1 MGYYEACC
9 EIIQR
14 GEKGWNKQ
22 PASIKELYNENN
34 EDMKDKGFPYNNKY
48 YWLGLV
54 LGLKCKE
61 E

>member
-22 PASIKELYNENN
+22 PASIQELYNENN
-34 EDMKDKGFPYNNKY
+34 ELLVVGK
-48 YWLGLV
+48 LGQPIRKSSKTDTTFIV
-54 LGLKCKE
+54 RYDT
-61 E
+61 